1 MFLSNKL
8 DMLDNKCSEY
18 VLFIFY
24 RAFINFILEYM
35 IYVFKSS
42 VYQNASCHDFFL
54 QVSNSWPFF
63 VPSLGWLSDPFKWLS
78 DLQLGDEMVTLNH
91 LVYYF

>member
-42 VYQNASCHDFFL
+42 VYQNVSCHDFF
-54 QVSNSWPFF
+54 VS
-63 VPSLGWLSDPFKWLS
+63 FKFLAI
-78 DLQLGDEMVTLNH
+78 LCALFGMV
-91 LVYYF
+91 

>member
-42 VYQNASCHDFFL
+42 VYQNVSCHDFFL
-54 QVSNSWPFF
+54 
-63 VPSLGWLSDPFKWLS
+63 
-78 DLQLGDEMVTLNH
+78 
-91 LVYYF
+91 